1 MAASVSCS
9 LKKVS
14 VKGRQDSEYKKKYS
28 KTWSEEAIDTLINW
42 FQSHKCLWNVTGG
55 DYKDQNSFGF
65 RKI

>member
-1 MAASVSCS
+1 M
-9 LKKVS
+9 
-14 VKGRQDSEYKKKYS
+14 KGRQDSEYKKKYS